1 MQKST
6 IKLGGFL
13 GKKYGK
19 TFKLFAKTPADAIAI
34 LAANFKTF
42 QADFVKHSY
51 TVTVNKEAI
60 SEDEVGNRSAGKCI
74 TFNPVL
80 GGRGNGTRV
89 VAGIVLVIVGA
100 YMNAV
105 TPGSGA
111 TVMQFGWGLIIGG
124 VIGMMFGVN
133 PSADAESNDSGKTS
147 YLFGGTI
154 NTVGS
159 GNPVPILYGEA
170 MVGSQVI
177 SAGKTTE
184 PINVI
189 L

>member
-80 GGRGNGTRV
+80 GGRGNGARV
-89 VAGIVLVIVGA
+89 VAGIVLILVGTFVA
-100 YMNAV
+100 KSPMMV
-105 TPGSGA
+105 Q
-111 TVMQFGWGLIIGG
+111 MGWGLVIGG

-133 PSADAESNDSGKTS
+133 PSADAESNDSGRTS